1 MAKTTART
9 QQMIGLL
16 LDELDHYIAN
26 FEFYVEN
33 RADRLPGSIVD
44 DEDFNK
50 AAKIIQNLIQ
60 RQIMANEN
68 RVKGAEL
75 ETAFWL

>member
-1 MAKTTART
+1 MAKTNART
-9 QQMIGLL
+9 QIMIGLI

-33 RADRLPGSIVD
+33 REDRLPGSIVD

-50 AAKIIQNLIQ
+50 AAKIVQNLIE
-60 RQIMANEN
+60 RQIMQNEN
-68 RVKGAEL
+68 RAKGAEL
-75 ETAFWL
+75 DTAYWV